1 MGWELEDVEK
11 PFIAQV
17 QMLGWAHIEGS
28 LDDPAITDRSNF
40 AEAIQESVLRA
51 QLRALNPRPDG
62 TPWLDEARLS
72 EAVATIT
79 RLGTHKLM
87 EANQKATELL
97 IKGLTVEG
105 LPGWNSG
112 RGQTIRYIDWDTP
125 TNNRFT
131 VVNQY
136 RVDCPPGFN
145 SAKQFIVPDLV
156 LLVNGIPLIVVEC
169 KSPSIPE
176 PLAEAVDQLRRYSNQ
191 RKAAFEVDEN
201 EGNESLFA
209 TNQLLVATSFDQA
222 RVGCVG
228 AAFEHYAQWKTV
240 VGPDGTGSEAHIL
253 ACLNAVIPV
262 QAGIQNNTVIPA
274 QAGIQNNAVIP
285 AQAGIQNHGT
295 ELPPRRGLSEQE
307 RLIAG
312 LLAPAHLLDVIKNFL
327 LFMQIGGQTIKS
339 VCRYPQY
346 RAVNRA
352 IARLKT
358 GQTRLQHGEH
368 DQRGGIIWHTQGSGK
383 SLTMV
388 FLVRKMRA
396 DPALRRF
403 KVIVVTDRKDLQR
416 QLSAT
421 ATLTGEIVEVA
432 DSTAGVKALARRKG
446 PGLIFA
452 TIQKYRDADTA
463 GDAPLTADDLP
474 KVDEPKARYKAAEKF
489 EVLNEDDGI
498 LVLVDEAHRTQAG
511 DLHANLLAGLPNCA
525 RIGFTGTPII
535 MGEKKRTHEI
545 FGEFIDRYTIKE
557 AEADGATVPVLYE
570 GRTATGAIKD
580 GTSLDELF
588 EDLFRQHTPE
598 ELEAI
603 KQKYATKGHIF
614 EAPALIADKA
624 RDILRHYVTNIL
636 PNGYKAQVVAYSRLA
651 VIRYF
656 EALRQAR
663 DALLTEAEA
672 LSPQDKALDDETLCQ
687 RPPKV
692 QAVVQAWRYRET
704 LARIEFAPIISGSN
718 NDDPA
723 WKAWTDGTAHEQRIK
738 RFKKPLFHTDLTKTD
753 PLTFLVVK
761 SMLLTGFDAPI
772 EGVMYLDR
780 PIREAELLQAIARVN
795 RTGFGKRCGI
805 VVDYYG
811 VAQHLKEAL
820 SAYADEDVQGTLAS
834 LRDEVPVL
842 RDRHLRVVDLFRQR
856 GIESLEDAEAC
867 IEALGS
873 ERLRAEFAVKLK
885 SFLASLDT
893 VLPRPE
899 GLPYVADAKWLA
911 YLYARARNRYK
922 DTPILGKDVGA
933 KVRKLIDDHVISL
946 GIDPKIPPIQLTDAH
961 FIQHLE
967 HLDSADAVTSRRA
980 IASEMEHAIR
990 SHIRKHTDEDPVL
1003 YRKLSERL
1011 NDILKTLGE
1020 RWDEVIAQLREIID
1034 ELRSGKASATDAPED
1049 LPEHC
1054 APFLRTVLDVMYSG
1068 QTPTLDELL
1077 RLKDVTVELVEL
1089 LIQELQSNRNIWSPH
1104 KRAAQ
1109 DALNGQLFDYLM
1121 RLRPSLV
1128 GTHKA
1133 GVLADKLIE
1142 QARANHDKLVQL

>member
-11 PFIAQV
+11 PFVAQL
-17 QMLGWAHIEGS
+17 QALGWTHIEGS
-28 LDDPAITDRSNF
+28 LDDPAVTGRTGF
-40 AEAIQESVLRA
+40 AEVIQEGLLRE
-51 QLRALNPRPDG
+51 QLRALNLGPG
-62 TPWLDEARLS
+62 GLPWLDEARLD
-72 EAVATIT
+72 EAVTAIT

-87 EANQKATELL
+87 EANEKATALL
-97 IKGLTVEG
+97 IRGLTVEG
-105 LPGWNSG
+105 LPGWDGG

-125 TNNRFT
+125 ANNRFT
-131 VVNQY
+131 VINQY

-145 SAKQFIVPDLV
+145 SGKQFIVPDLV
-156 LLVNGIPLIVVEC
+156 LLVNGIPLVVVEC
-169 KSPSIPE
+169 KSPSVPE

-191 RKAAFEVDEN
+191 RKAAMEVDDN
-201 EGNESLFA
+201 EGNEPLFA
-209 TNQLLVATSFDQA
+209 TNQLLVASSFDEA

-240 VGPDGTGSEAHIL
+240 IGPEGAGSEM
-253 ACLNAVIPV
+253 AV
-262 QAGIQNNTVIPA
+262 A
-274 QAGIQNNAVIP
+274 QAMGKA
-285 AQAGIQNHGT
+285 A
-295 ELPPRRGLSEQE
+295 LSEQE

-312 LLAPAHLLDVIKNFL
+312 MLSPAHLLDVVQNFM
-327 LFMQIGGQTIKS
+327 LFMQTGGQTIKT
-339 VCRYPQY
+339 VCRYQQY

-358 GQTRLQHGEH
+358 GQTRWQHGEH

-396 DPALRRF
+396 DAQLRHF
-403 KVIVVTDRKDLQR
+403 KIIVVTDRKDLQG
-416 QLSAT
+416 QLSVT
-421 ATLTGEIVEVA
+421 ATLTGEVVDVA
-432 DSTAGVKALARRKG
+432 ESAAGVKALARRKG
-446 PGLIFA
+446 PGLVFA
-452 TIQKYRDADTA
+452 TIQKYRDPDSA

-474 KVDEPKARYKAAEKF
+474 KVEEPKASYKVSEKF
-489 EVLNEDDGI
+489 EVLNEDDSI

-525 RIGFTGTPII
+525 RMGFTGTPII
-535 MGEKKRTHEI
+535 MGDKKRTHEI

-570 GRTATGAIKD
+570 GRTANGAIKD
-580 GTSLDELF
+580 GASLDELF
-588 EDLFRQHTPE
+588 EDLFRQHTQE

-603 KQKYATKGHIF
+603 KKKYATKGHIF
-614 EAPALIADKA
+614 DAPALIADKA

-651 VIRYF
+651 AIRYF
-656 EALRQAR
+656 EALRAAR
-663 DALLTEAEA
+663 DELLAEAQA
-672 LSPQDKALDDETLCQ
+672 LSPQDKALDDEALCQ
-687 RPPKV
+687 RPVGV
-692 QAVVQAWRYRET
+692 QAVVQAWRYRDT

-723 WKAWTDGTAHEQRIK
+723 WKMWTDGAGQEQLIK
-738 RFKKPLFHTDLTKTD
+738 RFKKPLFHAKPEKTD
-753 PLTFLVVK
+753 PLAFLVVK

-805 VVDYYG
+805 VVDYFG

-820 SAYADEDVQGTLAS
+820 VAYADEDVEGALAS
-834 LRDEVPVL
+834 LKDEVPVL

-856 GIESLEDAEAC
+856 GIESLEDTEAC
-867 IEALGS
+867 VEALGS
-873 ERLRAEFAVKLK
+873 EKLRAEFAVKLK
-885 SFLASLDT
+885 AFLGSLDT

-899 GLPYVADAKWLA
+899 GLPYSGDAKRLA
-911 YLYARARNRYK
+911 YIYARARNRYK
-922 DTPILGKDVGA
+922 DTPVLGKDVGA

-961 FIQHLE
+961 FDKHVARTANE
-967 HLDSADAVTSRRA
+967 RA
-980 IASEMEHAIR
+980 KASEMEHAIR
-990 SHIRKHTDEDPVL
+990 SHIRKHSDEDPVL
-1003 YRKLSERL
+1003 YRKLSEHL

-1020 RWDEVIAQLREIID
+1020 KWNEVIAQLQKIID
-1034 ELRSGKASATDAPED
+1034 ELRTGQAGSADAPSD

-1054 APFLRTVLDVMYSG
+1054 APFLRTVLDVVCAG
-1068 QTPTLDELL
+1068 QTPSAAELL
-1077 RLKDVTVELVEL
+1077 RLKDVTVELVDL
-1089 LIQELQSNRNIWSPH
+1089 LAQELQSNRDIWSPH

-1109 DALNGQLFDYLM
+1109 EDLNTQLFEHLM
-1121 RLRPSLV
+1121 RLRPPLV
-1128 GTHKA
+1128 DTDKA
-1133 GVLADKLIE
+1133 GVLADKLME
-1142 QARANHDKLVQL
+1142 QGRANHDKLVQV

>member
-1 MGWELEDVEK
+1 MGWELTDVEK
-11 PFIAQV
+11 PFVAQL
-17 QMLGWAHIEGS
+17 QALGWQYVEGS
-28 LDDPAITDRSNF
+28 LDDPAVTGRSSF
-40 AEAIQESVLRA
+40 TQVIQESVLRE
-51 QLRALNPRPDG
+51 QLHALNPGPDG
-62 TPWLDEARLS
+62 APWLDDGRLD
-72 EAVATIT
+72 EAVAALT

-87 EANQKATELL
+87 EANEKATERL

-105 LPGWNSG
+105 LPGWDGG

-125 TNNRFT
+125 ASNRFT
-131 VVNQY
+131 VINQY
-136 RVDCPPGFN
+136 RVACPPGFN
-145 SAKQFIVPDLV
+145 SAKAFIVPDLV
-156 LLVNGIPLIVVEC
+156 LLVNGVPLVLVEC

-176 PLAEAVDQLRRYSNQ
+176 PLASAVDQLRRYSNQ
-191 RKAAFEVDEN
+191 RKAAFEVNDN
-201 EGNESLFA
+201 EGNEPLFA
-209 TNQLLVATSFDQA
+209 TNQLLVATSFDEA

-228 AAFEHYAQWKTV
+228 AAFEHFAQWRTV
-240 VGPDGTGSEAHIL
+240 VGPDGTGSEID
-253 ACLNAVIPV
+253 V
-262 QAGIQNNTVIPA
+262 A
-274 QAGIQNNAVIP
+274 QTLGKAA
-285 AQAGIQNHGT
+285 
-295 ELPPRRGLSEQE
+295 LSEQE

-312 LLAPAHLLDVIKNFL
+312 LLTPAHLLDVVQHFM
-327 LFMQIGGQTIKS
+327 LFMQAGGQTVKT
-339 VCRYPQY
+339 VCRYQQY

-396 DPALRRF
+396 DGALRRF

-416 QLSAT
+416 QLSVT
-421 ATLTGEIVEVA
+421 ATLTGEVVDMAE
-432 DSTAGVKALARRKG
+432 STEGVKALARRSG

-452 TIQKYRDADTA
+452 TIQKYRDPDCM
-463 GDAPLTADDLP
+463 GDAPLTAADLP
-474 KVDEPKARYKAAEKF
+474 KIEQSRATYRVDDGF
-489 EVLNEDDGI
+489 EVLNEDDSI

-511 DLHANLLAGLPNCA
+511 DLHARLLAGLPNCA

-570 GRTATGAIKD
+570 GRTAKGAIKD
-580 GTSLDELF
+580 DASLDELF

-603 KQKYATKGHIF
+603 KQKYATKGHVF

-624 RDILRHYVTNIL
+624 RDIVRHYVTHIL

-651 VIRYF
+651 AIRYF
-656 EALRQAR
+656 DALRVAR
-663 DALLTEAEA
+663 DELLAEA
-672 LSPQDKALDDETLCQ
+672 LALSLDDKAMDDEALCQ
-687 RPPKV
+687 RPARV
-692 QAVVQAWRYRET
+692 QALVQAWRYRDA
-704 LARIEFAPIISGSN
+704 LARIEFTPIISGSN

-723 WKAWTDGTAHEQRIK
+723 WKTWTDGAAHEQLIK
-738 RFKKPLFHTDLTKTD
+738 RFKKPLFNTKPEKTD
-753 PLTFLVVK
+753 PLAFLVVK

-795 RTGFGKRCGI
+795 RTGYGKRCGI

-820 SAYADEDVQGTLAS
+820 AAYADEDLEGALAS
-834 LRDEVPVL
+834 LKDEVPVL

-856 GIESLEDAEAC
+856 GIESLEDTEAC

-885 SFLASLDT
+885 AFLASLDT

-899 GLPYVADAKWLA
+899 GLPYSADAKRLA

-922 DTPILGKDVGA
+922 DAPVLGKDVGA

-946 GIDPKIPPIQLTDAH
+946 GVDPKIPPIQLTDAE
-961 FIQHLE
+961 FDTQLARTAN
-967 HLDSADAVTSRRA
+967 DRA
-980 IASEMEHAIR
+980 KASEMEHAIR
-990 SHIRKHTDEDPVL
+990 SHIRKHADADPVL

-1011 NDILKTLGE
+1011 NDILKNLSE
-1020 RWDEVIAQLREIID
+1020 QWNELIAQLQKIID
-1034 ELRSGKASATDAPED
+1034 ELRTSQAGSGDTPSD

-1054 APFLRTVLDVMYSG
+1054 TPFLRTVLDVVGTG
-1068 QTPTLDELL
+1068 QTPTDAELL
-1077 RLKDVTVELVEL
+1077 RLKDVTVELVDL
-1089 LIQELQSNRNIWSPH
+1089 LVQELQSNRGIWSPS

-1109 DALNGQLFDYLM
+1109 EDLNTQLFEHLM
-1121 RLRPSLV
+1121 RLRPPLV
-1128 GTHKA
+1128 DTDKA
-1133 GVLADKLIE
+1133 GVLADKLME
-1142 QARANHDKLVQL
+1142 QARASHDKLVKV

>member
-1 MGWELEDVEK
+1 MGWELDDVEK
-11 PFIAQV
+11 PFVAQL
-17 QMLGWAHIEGS
+17 QALGWRHIEGS
-28 LDDPAITDRSNF
+28 LDDPSVTGRTGF
-40 AEAIQESVLRA
+40 AEVIQESLLRE
-51 QLRALNPRPDG
+51 QLRALNPGPDG
-62 TPWLDEARLS
+62 LPWLDEARLQ
-72 EAVATIT
+72 ETVAAIT

-87 EANQKATELL
+87 EANEKATALL
-97 IKGLTVEG
+97 IRGLTVEG
-105 LPGWNSG
+105 LPGWDGG

-125 TNNRFT
+125 ANNRFT
-131 VVNQY
+131 VINQY

-156 LLVNGIPLIVVEC
+156 LLVNGIPLVVAEC

-191 RKAAFEVDEN
+191 RKAAFEVDDN
-201 EGNESLFA
+201 EGNEPLFA
-209 TNQLLVATSFDQA
+209 TNQLLVASSFDEA

-240 VGPDGTGSEAHIL
+240 VGPDGAGSELEVAHGL
-253 ACLNAVIPV
+253 GKSA
-262 QAGIQNNTVIPA
+262 
-274 QAGIQNNAVIP
+274 
-285 AQAGIQNHGT
+285 
-295 ELPPRRGLSEQE
+295 LSEQE

-312 LLAPAHLLDVIKNFL
+312 LLTPAHLLDVVQNFM
-327 LFMQIGGQTIKS
+327 LFMQAGGQTIKT
-339 VCRYPQY
+339 VCRYQQY

-352 IARLKT
+352 LVRLKT
-358 GQTRLQHGEH
+358 GLTRRQHGEH

-396 DPALRRF
+396 DAQLRRF
-403 KVIVVTDRKDLQR
+403 KVIVITDRKDLQG

-421 ATLTGEIVEVA
+421 ATLTGEVVDVA
-432 DSTAGVKALARRKG
+432 ESTAGVKELARRKG

-452 TIQKYRDADTA
+452 TIQKYRDSDIA

-474 KVDEPKARYKAAEKF
+474 KVEQPKAGYKADEKF
-489 EVLNEDDGI
+489 EVLNEDDSI

-570 GRTATGAIKD
+570 GRTANGAIKD
-580 GTSLDELF
+580 GASLDELF

-614 EAPALIADKA
+614 DAPALIADKA
-624 RDILRHYVTNIL
+624 RDIIRHYVTNIL

-651 VIRYF
+651 AIRYF
-656 EALRQAR
+656 EALQQAR
-663 DALLTEAEA
+663 DELLAEA
-672 LSPQDKALDDETLCQ
+672 QALSTEDKGLDDEALCQ
-687 RPPKV
+687 RPAKV
-692 QAVVQAWRYRET
+692 QALVQAWRYRDT

-723 WKAWTDGTAHEQRIK
+723 WKRWTDGTAHEQLLK
-738 RFKKPLFHTDLTKTD
+738 RFKKPLLLGDSKGAKPEKTD
-753 PLTFLVVK
+753 PLAFLVVK

-820 SAYADEDVQGTLAS
+820 AAYADEDVAGALAS
-834 LRDEVPVL
+834 LKDEVPVL
-842 RDRHLRVVDLFRQR
+842 RDRHLRVVDLFRR
-856 GIESLEDAEAC
+856 HGIESLDDAEAC
-867 IEALGS
+867 VEALGS
-873 ERLRAEFAVKLK
+873 EKLRAEFAVKLK
-885 SFLASLDT
+885 AFLASLDT

-899 GLPYVADAKWLA
+899 GLPYSGDAKRLA
-911 YLYARARNRYK
+911 YIYARARNRYK
-922 DTPILGKDVGA
+922 DTPVLGKDIGA

-946 GIDPKIPPIQLTDAH
+946 GIDPKIPPIQLSDAE
-961 FIQHLE
+961 F
-967 HLDSADAVTSRRA
+967 DSHVARA
-980 IASEMEHAIR
+980 ANDRAKASEMEHAIR

-1011 NDILKTLGE
+1011 NDILKNLGE
-1020 RWDEVIAQLREIID
+1020 QWNEVIAQLQKIID
-1034 ELRSGKASATDAPED
+1034 ELRTGKAGTADAPSD

-1054 APFLRTVLDVMYSG
+1054 APFLRTVLDVVSAG
-1068 QTPTLDELL
+1068 QTPTATELL
-1077 RLKDVTVELVEL
+1077 RLKDVTVELVNLLVDEL
-1089 LIQELQSNRNIWSPH
+1089 KANPKIWSPS
-1104 KRAAQ
+1104 KMPDQENLR
-1109 DALNGQLFDYLM
+1109 DGVLFEHLM
-1121 RLRPSLV
+1121 RLRPPLV
-1128 GTHKA
+1128 DTDKA
-1133 GVLADKLIE
+1133 GVLADKLME
-1142 QARANHDKLVQL
+1142 QARASHDKLVQV

>member
-1 MGWELEDVEK
+1 MGWELETTEN
-11 PFIAQV
+11 PFVAQLQV
-17 QMLGWAHIEGS
+17 LGWQHIDGS
-28 LDDPAITDRSNF
+28 IDAPSVTGRTSF
-40 AEAIQESVLRA
+40 AEVIQEGLLRE
-51 QLRALNPRPDG
+51 QLRALNLGPDG
-62 TPWLDEARLS
+62 APWLDDARLA

-87 EANQKATELL
+87 EANEKATALL
-97 IKGLTVEG
+97 IRGLTVEG
-105 LPGWNSG
+105 LTGWDGG

-125 TNNRFT
+125 ANNHFT
-131 VVNQY
+131 VINQY

-156 LLVNGIPLIVVEC
+156 LLVNGIPLVVVEC

-191 RKAAFEVDEN
+191 RRAAFEVDDN
-201 EGNESLFA
+201 EGNEPLFA
-209 TNQLLVATSFDQA
+209 TNQLLVATSFDEA

-240 VGPDGTGSEAHIL
+240 VGPNGAGSEIE
-253 ACLNAVIPV
+253 V
-262 QAGIQNNTVIPA
+262 A
-274 QAGIQNNAVIP
+274 QGL
-285 AQAGIQNHGT
+285 GKST
-295 ELPPRRGLSEQE
+295 LSEQE

-312 LLAPAHLLDVIKNFL
+312 LLTPAHLLDVVQNFM
-327 LFMQIGGQTIKS
+327 LFMQAGGQTIKT
-339 VCRYPQY
+339 VCRYQQY
-346 RAVNRA
+346 RAVNKA
-352 IARLKT
+352 ITKLKT

-368 DQRGGIIWHTQGSGK
+368 DKRGGIIWHTQGSGK
-383 SLTMV
+383 SLSMV

-396 DPALRRF
+396 DAQLRRF
-403 KVIVVTDRKDLQR
+403 KVIVITDRKDLQG
-416 QLSAT
+416 QLSVT
-421 ATLTGEIVEVA
+421 ATLTGEVVEVA
-432 DSTAGVKALARRKG
+432 ESTAGVKALARRKG

-452 TIQKYRDADTA
+452 TIQKYRDPDSV
-463 GDAPLTADDLP
+463 GDAPMTADDLP
-474 KVDEPKARYKAAEKF
+474 KGEQPKAGYKAEEKF
-489 EVLNEDDGI
+489 EVLNEDDSI

-545 FGEFIDRYTIKE
+545 FGEFIDRYTIKQ

-570 GRTATGAIKD
+570 GRTANGAIKD
-580 GTSLDELF
+580 GASLDELF

-614 EAPALIADKA
+614 DAPALIADKA
-624 RDILRHYVTNIL
+624 RDIIRHYVTNIL

-651 VIRYF
+651 AIRYF
-656 EALRQAR
+656 EALKQAR
-663 DALLTEAEA
+663 DELLAEAQA
-672 LSPQDKALDDETLCQ
+672 LSPEDKALDDEALCQ
-687 RPPKV
+687 RPTKV
-692 QAVVQAWRYRET
+692 QAVVQAWRYRDT
-704 LARIEFAPIISGSN
+704 LALIEFAPIISGSN

-723 WKAWTDGTAHEQRIK
+723 WKQWTDGAAHEQLIK
-738 RFKKPLFHTDLTKTD
+738 RFKKPLFNAKPEKTD
-753 PLTFLVVK
+753 PLAFLVVK

-820 SAYADEDVQGTLAS
+820 AAYADEDVEGALAS
-834 LRDEVPVL
+834 LKDEVPVL
-842 RDRHLRVVDLFRQR
+842 RDRHLRVVDLFRQH
-856 GIESLEDAEAC
+856 GIESLDDSEAC
-867 IEALGS
+867 VEALGS

-885 SFLASLDT
+885 AFLASLDT

-899 GLPYVADAKWLA
+899 GLPYSGDAKRLA
-911 YLYARARNRYK
+911 YIYARARNRYK
-922 DTPILGKDVGA
+922 DTPVLGKDVGA

-946 GIDPKIPPIQLTDAH
+946 GIDPKIPPIQLTDTEFDVHVA
-961 FIQHLE
+961 
-967 HLDSADAVTSRRA
+967 RA
-980 IASEMEHAIR
+980 ANDRAKASEMEHAIR

-1011 NDILKTLGE
+1011 NDILKSLGE
-1020 RWDEVIAQLREIID
+1020 QWNEVITQLQKIID
-1034 ELRSGKASATDAPED
+1034 ELRTGKAGSADAPSD

-1054 APFLRTVLDVMYSG
+1054 APFLRTVLDVVCAG
-1068 QTPTLDELL
+1068 QTPTATELL
-1077 RLKDVTVELVEL
+1077 RLKDVTVELVDL
-1089 LIQELQSNRNIWSPH
+1089 LVQELQSNRDIWSPH

-1109 DALNGQLFDYLM
+1109 EDLNTQLFEHLM
-1121 RLRPSLV
+1121 RLRPPLV
-1128 GTHKA
+1128 DTDKA
-1133 GVLADKLIE
+1133 GVLADKLME
-1142 QARANHDKLVQL
+1142 QARANHDKLVQV

>member
-1 MGWELEDVEK
+1 MGWELTDVEK
-11 PFIAQV
+11 PFVAQL
-17 QMLGWAHIEGS
+17 QALGWQYVEGS
-28 LDDPAITDRSNF
+28 LDDPAVTGRSSF
-40 AEAIQESVLRA
+40 TQVIQESVLRE
-51 QLRALNPRPDG
+51 QLHALNPGPDG
-62 TPWLDEARLS
+62 APWLDDGRLD
-72 EAVATIT
+72 EAVAALT

-87 EANQKATELL
+87 EANEKATERL

-105 LPGWNSG
+105 LPGWDGG

-125 TNNRFT
+125 ANNRFT
-131 VVNQY
+131 VINQF
-136 RVDCPPGFN
+136 RVACPPGFN
-145 SAKQFIVPDLV
+145 SGKAFIVPDLV
-156 LLVNGIPLIVVEC
+156 LLVNGVPLVVVEC

-176 PLAEAVDQLRRYSNQ
+176 PLASAVDQLRRYSNQ
-191 RKAAFEVDEN
+191 RKAAFEVDDN
-201 EGNESLFA
+201 EGNEPLFA
-209 TNQLLVATSFDQA
+209 TNQLLVATSFDEA

-228 AAFEHYAQWKTV
+228 AAFEHYTQWKTV
-240 VGPDGTGSEAHIL
+240 IGPDGAGSEID
-253 ACLNAVIPV
+253 V
-262 QAGIQNNTVIPA
+262 A
-274 QAGIQNNAVIP
+274 QTLGKAA
-285 AQAGIQNHGT
+285 
-295 ELPPRRGLSEQE
+295 LSEQE

-312 LLAPAHLLDVIKNFL
+312 LLTPAHLLDVVQHFM
-327 LFMQIGGQTIKS
+327 LFMQAGGQTVKT
-339 VCRYPQY
+339 VCRYQQY

-352 IARLKT
+352 IARLKN

-396 DPALRRF
+396 DGALRRF

-416 QLSAT
+416 QLSVT
-421 ATLTGEIVEVA
+421 ATLTGEVVDMAE
-432 DSTAGVKALARRKG
+432 STEGVKALARRSG

-452 TIQKYRDADTA
+452 TIQKYRDPDCT
-463 GDAPLTADDLP
+463 GDAPLTAADLP
-474 KVDEPKARYKAAEKF
+474 KIEQSRATYRVQDGF
-489 EVLNEDDGI
+489 EVLNEDDSI

-511 DLHANLLAGLPNCA
+511 DLHARLLAGLPNCA

-570 GRTATGAIKD
+570 GRTAKGAIKD
-580 GTSLDELF
+580 DASLDELF

-603 KQKYATKGHIF
+603 KQKYATKGHVF

-624 RDILRHYVTNIL
+624 RDIVRHYVTHIL

-651 VIRYF
+651 AIRYF
-656 EALRQAR
+656 DALRIAR
-663 DALLTEAEA
+663 DELLAKALA
-672 LSPQDKALDDETLCQ
+672 LSLDDKAVDDEALCQ
-687 RPPKV
+687 RPGRV
-692 QAVVQAWRYRET
+692 QALVQAWRYRDA

-723 WKAWTDGTAHEQRIK
+723 WKTWTDGAAHEQLIK
-738 RFKKPLFHTDLTKTD
+738 RFKKPLFNTKPEKTD
-753 PLTFLVVK
+753 PLAFLVVK

-795 RTGFGKRCGI
+795 RTGYGKRCGI

-820 SAYADEDVQGTLAS
+820 AAYADEDLEGALAS
-834 LRDEVPVL
+834 LKDEVPVL

-856 GIESLEDAEAC
+856 GIESLEDTEAC

-885 SFLASLDT
+885 AFLASLDT

-899 GLPYVADAKWLA
+899 GLPYSADAKRLA

-922 DTPILGKDVGA
+922 DAPVLGKDVGA

-946 GIDPKIPPIQLTDAH
+946 GVDPKIPPIQLTDAE
-961 FIQHLE
+961 FDTQL
-967 HLDSADAVTSRRA
+967 ARA
-980 IASEMEHAIR
+980 ANNRAKASEMEHAIR
-990 SHIRKHTDEDPVL
+990 SHIRKHADADPVL

-1011 NDILKTLGE
+1011 NDILKNLSE
-1020 RWDEVIAQLREIID
+1020 QWNELIAQLQKIID
-1034 ELRSGKASATDAPED
+1034 ELRTGEAGSGDTPSD

-1054 APFLRTVLDVMYSG
+1054 TPFLRTVLDVVGTG
-1068 QTPTLDELL
+1068 QTPTDAELL
-1077 RLKDVTVELVEL
+1077 RLKDVTVELVDL
-1089 LIQELQSNRNIWSPH
+1089 LVQELQSNRGIWSPS

-1109 DALNGQLFDYLM
+1109 EDLNTQLFEHLM
-1121 RLRPSLV
+1121 RLRPPLV
-1128 GTHKA
+1128 DTDKA
-1133 GVLADKLIE
+1133 GVLADKLME
-1142 QARANHDKLVQL
+1142 QARASHDKLVKV

>member
-11 PFIAQV
+11 PFVAQL
-17 QMLGWAHIEGS
+17 QALGWAYTEGS
-28 LDDPAITDRSNF
+28 LDNPALTGRGSFTDV
-40 AEAIQESVLRA
+40 IQECVLRER
-51 QLRALNPRPDG
+51 LRALNPGPDAA
-62 TPWLDEARLS
+62 PWLDDARLS
-72 EAVATIT
+72 EAVAAIT

-97 IKGLTVEG
+97 IRGLTVEG
-105 LPGWNSG
+105 LPGWDGG

-131 VVNQY
+131 VINQY

-145 SAKQFIVPDLV
+145 SSKAFIVPDLV
-156 LLVNGIPLIVVEC
+156 LLVNGLPLVVVEC

-191 RKAAFEVDEN
+191 RRAAFEVDDN
-201 EGNESLFA
+201 EGNEALFA

-222 RVGCVG
+222 RVGCIG

-240 VGPDGTGSEAHIL
+240 VGPDGTGGEIE
-253 ACLNAVIPV
+253 V
-262 QAGIQNNTVIPA
+262 A
-274 QAGIQNNAVIP
+274 QKLGKSS
-285 AQAGIQNHGT
+285 
-295 ELPPRRGLSEQE
+295 LSEQE

-312 LLAPAHLLDVIKNFL
+312 LLAPAHLLDVVKHFL
-327 LFMQIGGQTIKS
+327 LFMQVGGQTIKS

-346 RAVNRA
+346 RAVHRA

-358 GQTRLQHGEH
+358 GKTRLEHGEH

-396 DPALRRF
+396 DAQLRRF
-403 KVIVVTDRKDLQR
+403 KVIVVTDRKDLQT
-416 QLSAT
+416 QLSVT
-421 ATLTGEIVEVA
+421 AMLTGEAVEVA

-452 TIQKYRDADTA
+452 TIQKYRDTDTA
-463 GDAPLTADDLP
+463 GDAPLTVDDLP
-474 KVDEPKARYKAAEKF
+474 RVEDPKANFKAGEKF
-489 EVLNEDDGI
+489 ELLNEDDSI

-525 RIGFTGTPII
+525 RIGFTGTPIL

-545 FGEFIDRYTIKE
+545 FGEFIDRYTIRE

-570 GRTATGAIKD
+570 GRTANGAIKD
-580 GTSLDELF
+580 GASLDELF
-588 EDLFRQHTPE
+588 EDLFRQHSPE

-614 EAPALIADKA
+614 DAPALIADKA
-624 RDILRHYVTNIL
+624 RDMLRHYVTNIL

-651 VIRYF
+651 AIRYF
-656 EALRQAR
+656 EALKVAR
-663 DALLTEAEA
+663 DELLAEAEA
-672 LSPQDKALDDETLCQ
+672 LSPQDKALDDEALCQ
-687 RPPKV
+687 RPPQV
-692 QAVVQAWRYRET
+692 QAVVQAWRYRDA
-704 LARIEFAPIISGSN
+704 LSRIEFAPIISGSN

-723 WKAWTDGTAHEQRIK
+723 WKTWTDGTVHEQLIK
-738 RFKKPLFHTDLTKTD
+738 RFKKPLFHADPAKTD
-753 PLTFLVVK
+753 PLAFLVVK

-820 SAYADEDVQGTLAS
+820 AAYADEDVQGALAS
-834 LRDEVPVL
+834 LKDEVPVL

-856 GIESLEDAEAC
+856 GIESLDDTEAC
-867 IEALGS
+867 VEALGS
-873 ERLRAEFAVKLK
+873 EKLRAEFAVKLK
-885 SFLASLDT
+885 AFLASLDT

-899 GLPYVADAKWLA
+899 GLPYSGDAKRLA
-911 YLYARARNRYK
+911 YIYARARNRYK
-922 DTPILGKDVGA
+922 DTPVLGKDVGA

-946 GIDPKIPPIQLTDAH
+946 GIDPRIPPIQLTDAEFDTH
-961 FIQHLE
+961 
-967 HLDSADAVTSRRA
+967 VTRA
-980 IASEMEHAIR
+980 ASDRAKASEMEHAIR

-1011 NDILKTLGE
+1011 NEILRTLGE
-1020 RWDEVIAQLREIID
+1020 HWNEVIAQLQKIID
-1034 ELRSGKASATDAPED
+1034 ELRSGKAGAAETPGD

-1054 APFLRTVLDVMYSG
+1054 APFLRTVLDVVRAG
-1068 QTPTLDELL
+1068 QAPTPAELL
-1077 RLKDVTVELVEL
+1077 RLKDVTVELVDL
-1089 LIQELQSNRNIWSPH
+1089 LVQELQGNRGIWSPS
-1104 KRAAQ
+1104 KRADQ
-1109 DALNGQLFDYLM
+1109 DNLNGQLFEHLM
-1121 RLRPSLV
+1121 RLRPPLV
-1128 GTHKA
+1128 DAQMA
-1133 GVLADKLIE
+1133 GVLADKLME
-1142 QARANHDKLVQL
+1142 QARANHDKLVEL

>member
-1 MGWELEDVEK
+1 MGWELKDVEK
-11 PFIAQV
+11 PFVAQL
-17 QMLGWAHIEGS
+17 QALGWALIEGS
-28 LDDPAITDRSNF
+28 IDDPAVTGRIGF
-40 AEAIQESVLRA
+40 AEVIQARLLCE
-51 QLRALNPRPDG
+51 QLLALNPGPDG
-62 TPWLDEARLS
+62 LPWLDEARLD
-72 EAVATIT
+72 EAVAAIT

-87 EANQKATELL
+87 DANEKATALL
-97 IKGLTVEG
+97 IRGLTVEG
-105 LPGWNSG
+105 LPGWDGG

-125 TNNRFT
+125 ANNRFT
-131 VVNQY
+131 AVNQY

-156 LLVNGIPLIVVEC
+156 LLVNGIPLVVVEC
-169 KSPSIPE
+169 KSPSVPE

-191 RKAAFEVDEN
+191 RNAAFEVDDN
-201 EGNESLFA
+201 EGNEPLFA

-240 VGPDGTGSEAHIL
+240 VGPDGAGSEIE
-253 ACLNAVIPV
+253 V
-262 QAGIQNNTVIPA
+262 A
-274 QAGIQNNAVIP
+274 QALGKAV
-285 AQAGIQNHGT
+285 
-295 ELPPRRGLSEQE
+295 LSEQE

-312 LLAPAHLLDVIKNFL
+312 LLTPAHLLDVLQNFM
-327 LFMQIGGQTIKS
+327 LFMQAGGQTIKT
-339 VCRYPQY
+339 VCRYQQY

-352 IARLKT
+352 IARMKT

-396 DPALRRF
+396 DADLRRF
-403 KVIVVTDRKDLQR
+403 KVIVVTDRKDLQG
-416 QLSAT
+416 QLSIT
-421 ATLTGEIVEVA
+421 ATLTGEVVEVA
-432 DSTAGVKALARRKG
+432 ESANGVKALARRRG

-452 TIQKYRDADTA
+452 TIQKYRDPDTA

-474 KVDEPKARYKAAEKF
+474 KVEEPKAAYKADEKF
-489 EVLNEDDGI
+489 EVLNEDDSI

-535 MGEKKRTHEI
+535 MGYKKRTHEI

-570 GRTATGAIKD
+570 GRTANGAIKD
-580 GTSLDELF
+580 GASLDELF
-588 EDLFRQHTPE
+588 EDLFRQHSKE

-603 KQKYATKGHIF
+603 KKKYATKGHVF
-614 EAPALIADKA
+614 DAPALIADKA

-651 VIRYF
+651 AIRYF
-656 EALRQAR
+656 EALRAAR
-663 DALLTEAEA
+663 DELQAQADA
-672 LSPQDKALDDETLCQ
+672 LSPEDKALDDEALCQ
-687 RPPKV
+687 RPVSV

-704 LARIEFAPIISGSN
+704 LARLEFAPIISGSN

-723 WKAWTDGTAHEQRIK
+723 WKQWTDGAAHERLIK
-738 RFKKPLFHTDLTKTD
+738 RFKKPLFHAKPEKTD
-753 PLTFLVVK
+753 PLAFLVVK

-772 EGVMYLDR
+772 AGVMYLDR

-820 SAYADEDVQGTLAS
+820 AAYADEDVAGALAS
-834 LRDEVPVL
+834 LKDEVPVL

-856 GIESLEDAEAC
+856 GIDQLSDTEAC
-867 IEALGS
+867 VEALGN
-873 ERLRAEFAVKLK
+873 EKLRAEFAVKLK
-885 SFLASLDT
+885 AFLGSLDT

-899 GLPYVADAKWLA
+899 GLPYTKDAKKLA
-911 YLYARARNRYK
+911 YIYARARNRYK
-922 DTPILGKDVGA
+922 DTPVLGKDVGA

-946 GIDPKIPPIQLTDAH
+946 GIDPKIPPIQLTDAQ
-961 FIQHLE
+961 FDTQV
-967 HLDSADAVTSRRA
+967 ARA
-980 IASEMEHAIR
+980 ANDRAKASEMEHAIR

-1003 YRKLSERL
+1003 YRKLSEHL

-1020 RWDEVIAQLREIID
+1020 KWDEVISQLQKIID
-1034 ELRSGKASATDAPED
+1034 ELRTGKAGSADAPSD

-1054 APFLRTVLDVMYSG
+1054 APFLRTVLDVVCAG
-1068 QTPTLDELL
+1068 QTPTAAELM
-1077 RLKDVTVELVEL
+1077 RLKDVTVELVDL
-1089 LIQELQSNRNIWSPH
+1089 LVQELQGNRDIWSPH

-1109 DALNGQLFDYLM
+1109 EDLNTQIFEHLM
-1121 RLRPSLV
+1121 RLRPPLV
-1128 GTHKA
+1128 DPDKA
-1133 GVLADKLIE
+1133 GVLADKLME
-1142 QARANHDKLVQL
+1142 QARASHDKLVQV

>member
-11 PFIAQV
+11 PFVAQL
-17 QMLGWAHIEGS
+17 QALGWAYTEGS
-28 LDDPAITDRSNF
+28 LDTPALTGRSSF
-40 AEAIQESVLRA
+40 TEAIQENVLRDR
-51 QLRALNPRPDG
+51 LRALNLGPDG
-62 TPWLDEARLS
+62 QPWLDEARLS
-72 EAVATIT
+72 EAVAAIV
-79 RLGTHKLM
+79 RLGTHKLL

-105 LPGWNSG
+105 LPGWNGG
-112 RGQTIRYIDWDTP
+112 RGQTIRFIDWDTP

-145 SAKQFIVPDLV
+145 SGKAFIVPDLV
-156 LLVNGIPLIVVEC
+156 LLVNGLPLVVVEC

-176 PLAEAVDQLRRYSNQ
+176 PLAQAVDQLRRYSNQ
-191 RKAAFEVDEN
+191 RKAAFEIDDN
-201 EGNESLFA
+201 EGNEALFA
-209 TNQLLVATSFDQA
+209 TNQLLVASSYDEA

-228 AAFEHYAQWKTV
+228 ANFEHYAQWKTV
-240 VGPDGTGSEAHIL
+240 VGPDGTGSEIE
-253 ACLNAVIPV
+253 V
-262 QAGIQNNTVIPA
+262 A
-274 QAGIQNNAVIP
+274 QKLGKAS
-285 AQAGIQNHGT
+285 
-295 ELPPRRGLSEQE
+295 LSEQE

-312 LLAPAHLLDVIKNFL
+312 LLAPAHLLDVVKNFL
-327 LFMQIGGQTIKS
+327 LFMQVGGQTIKS
-339 VCRYPQY
+339 VCRYQQY

-352 IARLKT
+352 IARLRT
-358 GQTRLQHGEH
+358 GKTRLQHGEH
-368 DQRGGIIWHTQGSGK
+368 DERGGIIWHTQGSGK

-396 DPALRRF
+396 DAQLRRF
-403 KVIVVTDRKDLQR
+403 KVIVVTDRKDLQS
-416 QLSAT
+416 QLSVT
-421 ATLTGEIVEVA
+421 ATLTGEVVEVA
-432 DSTAGVKALARRKG
+432 DSTTGVKALARRKG

-474 KVDEPKARYKAAEKF
+474 KVEEPKVSYKAGQTSADRF
-489 EVLNEDDGI
+489 EVLNEDDSI

-570 GRTATGAIKD
+570 GRTANGAIKD
-580 GTSLDELF
+580 GASLDELF
-588 EDLFRQHTPE
+588 EDLFRPHTPE

-614 EAPALIADKA
+614 DAPALIADKA
-624 RDILRHYVTNIL
+624 RDILRHYVTHIL

-651 VIRYF
+651 AIRYF
-656 EALRQAR
+656 EALKTAR
-663 DALLTEAEA
+663 DELLAEAQA
-672 LSPQDKALDDETLCQ
+672 LSPQDKSLDDEALCQ
-687 RPPKV
+687 RPPQV
-692 QAVVQAWRYRET
+692 QAVVQAWRYRDT
-704 LARIEFAPIISGSN
+704 LARIAFAPIISVSN

-723 WKAWTDGTAHEQRIK
+723 WKTWTDGTAHEQLIK
-738 RFKKPLFHTDLTKTD
+738 RFKKPLFHTDPAKTD
-753 PLTFLVVK
+753 PLAFLVVK

-820 SAYADEDVQGTLAS
+820 AAYADEDVEGALAS
-834 LRDEVPVL
+834 LKDEVPVL

-856 GIESLEDAEAC
+856 GIESLDDTEAC
-867 IEALGS
+867 LEALGS
-873 ERLRAEFAVKLK
+873 EKLRAEFAVKLK
-885 SFLASLDT
+885 AFLASLDT

-899 GLPYVADAKWLA
+899 GLPYSGDAKRLA
-911 YLYARARNRYK
+911 YIYARARNRYK
-922 DTPILGKDVGA
+922 DTPVLGKDVGA
-933 KVRKLIDDHVISL
+933 KVRRLIDDHVVSL
-946 GIDPKIPPIQLTDAH
+946 GIDPKIPPIQLTDAEFDTH
-961 FIQHLE
+961 V
-967 HLDSADAVTSRRA
+967 ARA
-980 IASEMEHAIR
+980 ANDRAKASEMEHAIR

-1020 RWDEVIAQLREIID
+1020 QWNEVIAQLQKIID
-1034 ELRSGKASATDAPED
+1034 ELRSGKAGAADAPGD

-1054 APFLRTVLDVMYSG
+1054 AAFLRTVLDVVCAG
-1068 QTPTLDELL
+1068 QTPTPAELL

-1089 LIQELQSNRNIWSPH
+1089 LVQELQSNRNIWSPH

-1109 DALNGQLFDYLM
+1109 DELNGQLFDRLM
-1121 RLRPSLV
+1121 RLRPPLV
-1128 GTHKA
+1128 DADKA
-1133 GVLADKLIE
+1133 GVLADKLME
-1142 QARANHDKLVQL
+1142 QARANHDKLVQV

>member
-11 PFIAQV
+11 PFVAQL
-17 QMLGWAHIEGS
+17 QGLGWTHIEGS
-28 LDDPAITDRSNF
+28 LDDPAVTGRTRF
-40 AEAIQESVLRA
+40 AEVIQSGLLRE
-51 QLRALNPRPDG
+51 QLRVLNLGPDG
-62 TPWLDEARLS
+62 LPWLDEARLD
-72 EAVATIT
+72 EAVTAIT

-87 EANQKATELL
+87 EANEKATALL
-97 IKGLTVEG
+97 IRGLTVEG
-105 LPGWNSG
+105 LPGWDGG

-125 TNNRFT
+125 ANNRFT
-131 VVNQY
+131 VINQY

-145 SAKQFIVPDLV
+145 SGKQFIVPDLV
-156 LLVNGIPLIVVEC
+156 LLVNGIPLVVVEC
-169 KSPSIPE
+169 KSPSVPE

-191 RKAAFEVDEN
+191 RKAAMEVDDN
-201 EGNESLFA
+201 EGNEPLFA
-209 TNQLLVATSFDQA
+209 TNQLLVASSFDEA

-240 VGPDGTGSEAHIL
+240 IGPEGAGSEM
-253 ACLNAVIPV
+253 VV
-262 QAGIQNNTVIPA
+262 A
-274 QAGIQNNAVIP
+274 QAMGKA
-285 AQAGIQNHGT
+285 A
-295 ELPPRRGLSEQE
+295 LSEQE

-312 LLAPAHLLDVIKNFL
+312 MLSPAHLLDVVQNFM
-327 LFMQIGGQTIKS
+327 LFMQTGGQTIKT
-339 VCRYPQY
+339 VCRYQQY

-358 GQTRLQHGEH
+358 GQTRRQHGEH

-388 FLVRKMRA
+388 FLVRKMRSVA
-396 DPALRRF
+396 QLRHF
-403 KVIVVTDRKDLQR
+403 KIIVVTDRKDLQV
-416 QLSAT
+416 QLSVT
-421 ATLTGEIVEVA
+421 ATLTGEVVDVA
-432 DSTAGVKALARRKG
+432 ESAAGVKALARRKG
-446 PGLIFA
+446 PGLVFA
-452 TIQKYRDADTA
+452 TIQKYRDPDSV

-474 KVDEPKARYKAAEKF
+474 KVEEPKASYKVSEKF
-489 EVLNEDDGI
+489 EVLNEDDSI

-525 RIGFTGTPII
+525 RMGFTGTPII
-535 MGEKKRTHEI
+535 MGDKKRTHEI

-570 GRTATGAIKD
+570 GRTANGAIKD
-580 GTSLDELF
+580 GASLDELF
-588 EDLFRQHTPE
+588 EDLFRQHSQD

-603 KQKYATKGHIF
+603 KKKYATKGHIF
-614 EAPALIADKA
+614 DAPALIADKA

-651 VIRYF
+651 AIRYF
-656 EALRQAR
+656 EALRAAR
-663 DALLTEAEA
+663 DELLAEAQA
-672 LSPQDKALDDETLCQ
+672 LSPQDKALDDEALCQ
-687 RPPKV
+687 RPVGV
-692 QAVVQAWRYRET
+692 QAVVQAWRYRDT

-723 WKAWTDGTAHEQRIK
+723 WKTWTDGAGQEQLIK
-738 RFKKPLFHTDLTKTD
+738 RFKKPLFHAKPEKTD
-753 PLTFLVVK
+753 PLAFLVVK

-805 VVDYYG
+805 VVDYFG

-820 SAYADEDVQGTLAS
+820 AAYADEDVEGALAS
-834 LRDEVPVL
+834 LKDEVPVL

-856 GIESLEDAEAC
+856 GIESLEDTEAC
-867 IEALGS
+867 VEALGS
-873 ERLRAEFAVKLK
+873 EKLRAEFAVKLK
-885 SFLASLDT
+885 AFLGSLDT

-899 GLPYVADAKWLA
+899 GLPYTKDAKKLA
-911 YLYARARNRYK
+911 YIYARARNRYK
-922 DTPILGKDVGA
+922 DTPVLGKDVGA

-961 FIQHLE
+961 FDKHVARTAN
-967 HLDSADAVTSRRA
+967 DRA
-980 IASEMEHAIR
+980 KASEMEHAIR

-1003 YRKLSERL
+1003 YRKLSEHL

-1020 RWDEVIAQLREIID
+1020 KWNEVIAQLQKIID
-1034 ELRSGKASATDAPED
+1034 ELRTGQAGSADAPSD

-1054 APFLRTVLDVMYSG
+1054 APFLRTVLDVVCAG
-1068 QTPTLDELL
+1068 QAPSAAELL
-1077 RLKDVTVELVEL
+1077 RLKDVTVELVDL
-1089 LIQELQSNRNIWSPH
+1089 LAQELQSNRDIWSPH

-1109 DALNGQLFDYLM
+1109 EDLNTQLFEHLM
-1121 RLRPSLV
+1121 RLRPPLV
-1128 GTHKA
+1128 DTDKA
-1133 GVLADKLIE
+1133 GVLADKLME
-1142 QARANHDKLVQL
+1142 QGRANHDKLVQV